1 MAEMAANDET
11 LRTKNERRLAGIVT
25 GAAERTTKTGNP
37 WGQLTVEDFSGSYQ
51 FALFSKDYIQY
62 KSFFTAGYAVLIKGK
77 MQARYNN
84 PNEFEFRIS
93 NMELLSDVKDKML
106 NSITITLPVTDLS
119 DRLVKVLQKI
129 STSNKGNSTLAF
141 NIFDPK
147 TNIKIKMHSRSHR
160 VKIDN
165 GLISEL
171 NSQNISYEIR

>member
-1 MAEMAANDET
+1 
-11 LRTKNERRLAGIVT
+11 
-25 GAAERTTKTGNP
+25 
-37 WGQLTVEDFSGSYQ
+37 
-51 FALFSKDYIQY
+51 
-62 KSFFTAGYAVLIKGK
+62 

-106 NSITITLPVTDLS
+106 NSITLSLPVS
-119 DRLVKVLQKI
+119 DINDSVVKMLHRI
-129 STSNKGNSTLAF
+129 SSNNKGQCTLAF

-147 TNIKIKMHSRSHR
+147 TNVKIKMHSRSHR

-171 NSQNISYEIR
+171 NNQNISYEIR